1 MPDDTKIRRLC
12 SLDLLRGLDM
22 ILLTVIGPCVIA
34 MNAACGL
41 PDQVLAQFRHSWVG
55 FSLWDI
61 IMPLFIFA
69 SGAAVPFAI

>member
-1 MPDDTKIRRLC
+1 
-12 SLDLLRGLDM
+12 M

-41 PDQVLAQFRHSWVG
+41 PDRVLSQFRHFWVG